1 MKTHIIVL
9 DSVGVGALPDAHQ
22 FSNTPEHPRGD
33 EGSHTINHILEQTG
47 IQLPNLE
54 QLGLGHIPSVTAR
67 KVATPTGS
75 YGRMLEVSK
84 GKDTS
89 TGHWEFMG
97 IHLENP
103 FQVFP
108 EGFPK
113 PVMDA
118 FSAAIQRGWLCNKS
132 YSGTDVIRDY
142 GAAHLET
149 GNPICYTSADSVFQ
163 IAAHE
168 EVVPLETLYDW
179 CQAARTILQ
188 GEYAVARVI
197 ARPFRG
203 SHPFERASEHRK
215 DYSLEPP
222 ANALDALF
230 AAGLDVI
237 GLGKIPDIYAGRG
250 FTQSIHTDN
259 NDDGVNKMLD
269 TMKSDFHG
277 LAFLNLVDF
286 DAKYGHRRD
295 VAGYAKALVD
305 FDARLPEILAAVSDG
320 DVLYIVSDHGND
332 PTWFGSDHTR
342 EHAML
347 LEYRPGVVSRDLGER
362 RSFADL
368 AATVCKNLGVAWTG
382 HGAAW

>member
-54 QLGLGHIPSVTAR
+54 QLGLGHIPSVNAR

-97 IHLENP
+97 IHLDNP

-118 FSAAIQRGWLCNKS
+118 FSAAIQRGWLCNKP

-259 NDDGVNKMLD
+259 NDDGVNKMLN

-305 FDARLPEILAAVSDG
+305 FDARLPEILAAVSGG

-347 LEYRPGVVSRDLGER
+347 LEYRPGVVGRDLGER